1 MAKKGG
7 LGKGLDAL
15 FADTQGIDEADGGT
29 RTSLKIGEI
38 EPNKNQ
44 PRKDFDA
51 QALSDLADSIRAHGM
66 LQPIIVRSTNT
77 GMYQIIAGERR
88 WRAARIAELSEVPVI
103 IKEMSEKQ
111 VMEVALIENLQRE
124 DLNPVEEALGY
135 KTLMEQYDLT
145 QEEVS
150 KRVSKSRPAVANAVR
165 LLQLPEKA
173 LELLREGRISSGHAK
188 ALLMIADPE
197 KAAAIAGEIVEKN
210 LTVRDVER
218 LGKESKPRQSQHKH
232 RDPYFDEVEIAIKNA
247 LGRQVKIKEQGTRGY
262 LELEFIDQADL
273 ADLAKKLAGNEIE

>member
-15 FADTQGIDEADGGT
+15 FADTQVIDEADGGT

-103 IKEMSEKQ
+103 IKEMTEKQ

-173 LELLREGRISSGHAK
+173 LELLREGKISSGHAK

-197 KAAAIAGEIVEKN
+197 RASAIATEIVEKN

-218 LGKESKPRQSQHKH
+218 LGKESKPRQSQHKY